1 MFEAIGCFLTDIDC
15 FTCLAVL
22 RLCLIRSS
30 RLSLLG
36 TGFIVDTHPYFVV
49 SVTGFGVSYLRRR
62 DQACYIF
69 VVRGLTW

>member
-1 MFEAIGCFLTDIDC
+1 MCFEAIGCFPTDIVC
-15 FTCLAVL
+15 FTCLALL

-49 SVTGFGVSYLRRR
+49 PRAEAGEDYPR
-62 DQACYIF
+62 
-69 VVRGLTW
+69 